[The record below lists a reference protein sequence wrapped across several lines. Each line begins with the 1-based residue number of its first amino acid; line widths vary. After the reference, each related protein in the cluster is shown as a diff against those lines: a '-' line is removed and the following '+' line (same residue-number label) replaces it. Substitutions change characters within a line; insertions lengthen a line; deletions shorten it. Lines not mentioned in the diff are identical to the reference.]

1 MVNWFSKH
9 FQVGVAGAHDRD
21 IRARSGEMDSNG
33 CANAAAAAGDEAML
47 VRQVHGFAISAALSA
62 KRQS

>member
-1 MVNWFSKH
+1 VFAQR
-9 FQVGVAGAHDRD
+9 FQWRFAAAHDRY
-21 IRARSGEMDSNG
+21 IRATSGQMDSNG
-33 CANAAAAAGDEAML
+33 CANTAAAAGDEAML

>member
-1 MVNWFSKH
+1 
-9 FQVGVAGAHDRD
+9 
-21 IRARSGEMDSNG
+21 MDSNG
-33 CANAAAAAGDEAML
+33 CANTAAAAGDEAML